1 LHISDQTLKFSNYIA
16 TPKDSRNW
24 SYPQNFKSGNQPNEP
39 KRRRRNGSGVSYL
52 CGTRRASRR
61 PWLSR
66 TSAALAA
73 EAEGMVPCEVSRRAR
88 WMRNPLPPLPPP
100 PPGKDTAATAA
111 AFEARRLDLI
121 RSSLAP
127 PEQKHHP
134 EPSPK
139 TPIRLRWPPPCCC
152 YFYPGGRRGRLPNR
166 GREPWTST
174 ERDTVLPP

>member
-1 LHISDQTLKFSNYIA
+1 
-16 TPKDSRNW
+16 
-24 SYPQNFKSGNQPNEP
+24 
-39 KRRRRNGSGVSYL
+39 V
-52 CGTRRASRR
+52 
-61 PWLSR
+61 
-66 TSAALAA
+66 ALAA
-73 EAEGMVPCEVSRRAR
+73 EAEGMVPCVVSRRAR

-100 PPGKDTAATAA
+100 PPGTDTAATAA

-139 TPIRLRWPPPCCC
+139 TPIRLRLPPPCCC
-152 YFYPGGRRGRLPNR
+152 YFYPGGRRQRWRWREARVDWFWFHAEPNR

-174 ERDTVLPP
+174 ERDTARSCQCLV